1 MTDKLTLPMWEPVQ
15 AHKAMTGLI
24 WPNLKA
30 QLTAGRRM
38 VLELRPEKRS
48 DPQNRRMWAMLAD
61 ISAQVDWYGQKL
73 SAEDFKHILSASLK
87 KQRAVPGVDGGFVV
101 LGLSTSKMSKAEMAE
116 LQELIEAFGAERGVR
131 FSAPEHAA

>member
-1 MTDKLTLPMWEPVQ
+1 MSDRLTLPMWEPVQ

-61 ISAQVDWYGQKL
+61 ISAQVDWYGKRL
-73 SAEDFKHILSASLK
+73 TPEDWKHIFSSSMK
-87 KQRAVPGVDGGFVV
+87 KLDVVPNLDGTGFVA
-101 LGLSTSKMSKAEMAE
+101 LGQQTSKMTKGEMSDMQT
-116 LQELIEAFGAERGVR
+116 LMEAFGAERGVR
-131 FSAPEHAA
+131 FSAPDQ

>member
-1 MTDKLTLPMWEPVQ
+1 MSDRLTLPMWEPVQ

-73 SAEDFKHILSASLK
+73 SAEDWKHVLSASLK
-87 KQRAVPGVDGGFVV
+87 KQRAVQGLDGGFVV
-101 LGLSTSKMSKAEMAE
+101 LGLSTSKMTRAEMSE
-116 LQELIEAFGAERGVR
+116 LQDLMEAFGAERGVK
-131 FSAPEHAA
+131 FSAPDQ